1 MDETQKSADQKFCF
15 SCGTVLHTSA
25 DRCPKCGA
33 IQPTNAVQAVYA
45 TPGGGAALAAQQ
57 APQASGAPQPLAP
70 GQIYCRGCGSPVHES
85 ARSCPKCGA
94 VLKNSLASAV
104 QGGGRNRIV
113 AIVLALFLGGFG
125 LHRFYTGRIASG
137 VLYLLFA
144 WTFIPAIIAFVE
156 AIFFLMMS
164 DEEFQRKY
172 PA

>member
-1 MDETQKSADQKFCF
+1 MPEVRRDPTDERGAGCVRHARRWRGACRSA
-15 SCGTVLHTSA
+15 
-25 DRCPKCGA
+25 
-33 IQPTNAVQAVYA
+33 
-45 TPGGGAALAAQQ
+45 GAAGERGAATT
-57 APQASGAPQPLAP
+57 GA